1 MRIALL
7 AAEPSGDRVAGQ
19 LATELK
25 RLAPNVEL
33 YGTGGKWLRDAGV
46 ELYCDASQWGVIGV
60 AAALRLL
67 PQMIAARNR
76 LFAALRRNPPDLLIP
91 VDAGAFHLGFGK
103 IQGLCPW
110 ARQNLPQTKVLYYFP
125 PGSWRKT
132 LRYTPLA
139 GLTDAIASPFPWN
152 AAELTRLGAN
162 ATFVGHPLLDLVK
175 PSQTLEAFSQKYG
188 LDTDKPIV
196 GLLPGSRAQE
206 LEVMLP
212 LQLTAAL
219 QIAQRLPGVQFLI
232 GLAPGVN
239 RSEVEAAL
247 RTATAQPP
255 SRRPRETQIKGK
267 GEAFSLAGV
276 PIEGSAEQLAQRQQ
290 RWIEHAHSLD
300 TSKPVVPPFAIV
312 EDATY
317 DVLAASDAL
326 ICKSG
331 TTTLE
336 AAVLGKPMVIVYRLA
351 AINKVQYRL
360 AKKAMPRFVGMPN
373 LIADK
378 EICRELIQDDAT
390 PEAISAEILGLLLDP
405 DRMARMRRDLRSVR
419 EVLGE
424 PGGAERTARMAL
436 ELIGYRTRESA

>member
-1 MRIALL
+1 M
-7 AAEPSGDRVAGQ
+7 
-19 LATELK
+19 
-25 RLAPNVEL
+25 
-33 YGTGGKWLRDAGV
+33 
-46 ELYCDASQWGVIGV
+46 
-60 AAALRLL
+60 
-67 PQMIAARNR
+67 
-76 LFAALRRNPPDLLIP
+76 
-91 VDAGAFHLGFGK
+91 
-103 IQGLCPW
+103 
-110 ARQNLPQTKVLYYFP
+110 
-125 PGSWRKT
+125 
-132 LRYTPLA
+132 
-139 GLTDAIASPFPWN
+139 
-152 AAELTRLGAN
+152 
-162 ATFVGHPLLDLVK
+162 
-175 PSQTLEAFSQKYG
+175 
-188 LDTDKPIV
+188 
-196 GLLPGSRAQE
+196 
-206 LEVMLP
+206 
-212 LQLTAAL
+212 
-219 QIAQRLPGVQFLI
+219 
-232 GLAPGVN
+232 N